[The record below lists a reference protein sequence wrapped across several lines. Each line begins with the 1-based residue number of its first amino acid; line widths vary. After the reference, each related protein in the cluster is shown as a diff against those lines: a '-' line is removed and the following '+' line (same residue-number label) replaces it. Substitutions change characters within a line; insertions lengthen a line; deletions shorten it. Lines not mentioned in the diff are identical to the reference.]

1 MPQALSREQLA
12 TLNNS
17 SNDSGDLSLSCSFSS
32 VIREESEV
40 EGDLETVE
48 AHQFE
53 PVVAIVILQQSQ
65 IAEADDDVSC
75 RCQCGNCV
83 IMPCTKDCCPI
94 AVRNLLMFAH

>member
-1 MPQALSREQLA
+1 MILA
-12 TLNNS
+12 ILAC
-17 SNDSGDLSLSCSFSS
+17 LVPS

-65 IAEADDDVSC
+65 IAEAEDDVSC

-94 AVRNLLMFAH
+94 AVRRFTHVCPLNYTC